1 MENLKKALD
10 LYDNI
15 LISAHVNPDGDA
27 VGSTT
32 ALAWALKKMSKN
44 VIVLLEEYGD
54 KYDFL
59 KASEIIKHNTED
71 IDMSGPVLFLALDCG
86 DKERLG
92 NFVEEFDNASE
103 TVNIDHHMSNTE
115 FAKYNYVYDKSS
127 TCEIIYE
134 ILKEFGI
141 ELDGT
146 IAKSLYMGIL
156 TDTGGFRHSNTTSR
170 THEVAA
176 ELLKED
182 FSHTELYEELFSNTA
197 YEAMKILGRALEK
210 MELFFDGQVSF
221 SCITEKD
228 MEELGADNTHLGIV
242 IDKLKSIKGV
252 RVAIFLSEK
261 ETEEIK
267 VSMRA
272 DGTVDICKIAME
284 FGGGGHFRACG
295 CSILDSMEKA
305 KTIIL
310 DKIEKEL
317 SVEVTEKE

>member
-32 ALAWALKKMSKN
+32 ALAWALKKMGKN

-134 ILKEFGI
+134 ILKEFEI

>member
-32 ALAWALKKMSKN
+32 ALAWALKKMGKN

-252 RVAIFLSEK
+252 RVAIFLSERGN
-261 ETEEIK
+261 EEIK

>member
-32 ALAWALKKMSKN
+32 ALAWALKKIGKN
-44 VIVLLEEYGD
+44 VIVLLEECGD

-71 IDMSGPVLFLALDCG
+71 IEISKSFLFIALDCG

-92 NFVEEFDNASE
+92 DFTEEFDNAAE

-134 ILKEFGI
+134 ILKELEI
-141 ELDGT
+141 ELDGA

-176 ELLKED
+176 ELLKEN

-221 SCITEKD
+221 SCITTKD
-228 MEELGADNTHLGIV
+228 MEELGADSTHLGIV

-252 RVAIFLSEK
+252 RVAIFLSERGDG
-261 ETEEIK
+261 EIK
-267 VSMRA
+267 LSMRA
-272 DGTVDICKIAME
+272 DGTVDICKIAVE

-295 CSILDSMEKA
+295 CSIFDSIENA

-310 DKIEKEL
+310 NKIEQGL
-317 SVEVTEKE
+317 SAEVTEEE